1 MALLRMWCFSSTSLA
16 LVYDVTTSALALE
29 LSFGREL

>member
-16 LVYDVTTSALALE
+16 LAYDVTTSALALE
-29 LSFGREL
+29 LLVV